1 VLVLADFVKILRIKT
16 LAANAVHISWR
27 IYADE
32 IALDNILKSKHPI
45 LHLILMQSNSPIIE
59 QQLDTPIAERTQIP
73 ENIKLR
79 PRRMLRED
87 DEDSGQW
94 ENNIREFKKYLESNT
109 NTDADTGNATC
120 EPPRM
125 AEPLYQPPNLSKEA
139 LATNL
144 FMQAF
149 INHLEELATRLN
161 KEITKSADLAKEW
174 KLHIK
179 ALDEYIKSLSKLP
192 WKKIIGYSAC
202 FFTIIAFLYKMG
214 TLRIPDFF
222 SGVINI
228 LPTPSIKN
236 ITEDLPK
243 PQTETTLSI
252 IMESPI
258 TPLALITG
266 VGVLAISLTTLKA
279 LVWALRTIP
288 K

>member
-1 VLVLADFVKILRIKT
+1 
-16 LAANAVHISWR
+16 
-27 IYADE
+27 
-32 IALDNILKSKHPI
+32 
-45 LHLILMQSNSPIIE
+45 MQSNSPIVE
-59 QQLDTPIAERTQIP
+59 QQIDIPIVERTEIP
-73 ENIKLR
+73 ENIKPR
-79 PRRMLRED
+79 PRRMLQEED
-87 DEDSGQW
+87 DENSGEW
-94 ENNIREFKKYLESNT
+94 ENNIREFKKYLDSNT
-109 NTDADTGNATC
+109 NTDADAGNATC

-125 AEPLYQPPNLSKEA
+125 AEPLYQPPNLSNEA

-149 INHLEELATRLN
+149 VNHLEELATLLN

-179 ALDEYIKSLSKLP
+179 ALDKYIKSLSKLP

-214 TLRIPDFF
+214 TLRIIPDFV

-243 PQTETTLSI
+243 PQTETTLNI

-266 VGVLAISLTTLKA
+266 VGVLAIYLGVILNKGLITKTLTPIRGGL
-279 LVWALRTIP
+279 
-288 K
+288 